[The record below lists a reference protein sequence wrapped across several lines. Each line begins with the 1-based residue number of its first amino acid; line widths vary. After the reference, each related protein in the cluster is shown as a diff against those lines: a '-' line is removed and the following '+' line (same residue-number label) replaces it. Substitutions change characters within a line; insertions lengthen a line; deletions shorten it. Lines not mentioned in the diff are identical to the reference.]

1 MLFIYYFITDNVLAI
16 HQKKEPR
23 LFTLPYSS
31 YAIRLRLENN
41 APVSRFPGATIRGG
55 FGYTLRRIVCA
66 DFSALCGSC
75 PARFSCVYAIL
86 LEPSLPPDMIDLK
99 KAAYLPRPLAL
110 RPVVKDGIIDL
121 SVVFFGKAHVYVPTI
136 ALCLDKMGLQ
146 GIGATKSRYK
156 IDDISCL
163 NVPIDPASFD
173 PASVKP
179 LTLEVSPAPPN
190 RGEALIRLMTPLSL
204 RRESK
209 LVYAFDKDLFF
220 HGLMRR
226 MEMLCMLYGTVK
238 DKAEDRT
245 ALLAAADT
253 LECEADI
260 QPFTQSRYSTR
271 RQTRLDYSGI
281 IGTVK
286 LSGDVGR
293 IMPLLRAG
301 EIVGVGSNTVF
312 GNGAYRL
319 EAA

>member
-1 MLFIYYFITDNVLAI
+1 
-16 HQKKEPR
+16 
-23 LFTLPYSS
+23 
-31 YAIRLRLENN
+31 
-41 APVSRFPGATIRGG
+41 
-55 FGYTLRRIVCA
+55 
-66 DFSALCGSC
+66 
-75 PARFSCVYAIL
+75 VYAIL
-86 LEPSLPPDMIDLK
+86 LEPSLPPDMIELK

-110 RPVVKDGIIDL
+110 RPIVNGDIIDL
-121 SVVFFGKAHVYVPTI
+121 NVVFFGAAHAYLATI
-136 ALCLDKMGLQ
+136 ASCLDKMGLE

-156 IDDISCL
+156 IDDISYQ
-163 NVPIDPASFD
+163 NVPINPALFD

-179 LTLEVSPAPPN
+179 LTLEVFPAPSN
-190 RGEALIRLMTPLSL
+190 RGDALIRLMTPLSL

-226 MEMLCMLYGTVK
+226 IEMLCMLYGTVK

-245 ALLAAADT
+245 ALLAAAET

-312 GNGAYRL
+312 GNGAFSID
-319 EAA
+319 AA